1 MSRKKYDFSGWAT
14 RNDIRCADGLTI
26 RQDAFADCDG
36 MTVPLVYMHDH
47 KDPENVLGHA
57 MLENREDGVYCYGSF
72 NNTEKGE
79 MAKALVA
86 HGDITSLSI
95 FANQLVKRGKDVLHG
110 AIREV
115 SLVLAGANPGAT
127 IDFPILQ
134 HSDGSYEDVEDEA
147 IISYKQPLKMSEYLA
162 HYFDEDELYHDDDDD
177 EDDEDYDEEDYDDDD
192 EEEEDEEEDMNE
204 ATVGEFMDTLDEEQ
218 QEIVNGMLEAAYE
231 QGAQDVLEEGED
243 EDEYDE
249 EEYDEDEED
258 DEDEDDEVAQY
269 YMNGGNTLMHNNIFE
284 GYDDYDVLQHGMDED
299 TANSILSESIENGQ
313 SMKATS
319 LAHGIE
325 DIDWLF
331 PEAKMASPTPEWIKR
346 DMGWVQGVLNGVHH
360 TPYSRIKSR
369 FADIREDEAR
379 ARGYI
384 KDNYKKEE
392 VFSLLKRTTTP
403 QTIYKKQKLDR
414 DDIIDITDFDVVA
427 WIKAEMRVM
436 LDEEI
441 ARAIMIGDG
450 RLNSSE
456 DKIKEEH
463 VRPIWKDDPLYSVK
477 VKVTYGAGATD
488 NDKAQA
494 NIKALI
500 KNRKL
505 YKGSGNPKFYT
516 TEDVLADMLLI
527 TDTTG
532 RFIYDSVQNL
542 ANKLRVSEIVTVP
555 VFDNQTRVDDGT
567 TLQLLGIMVNLA
579 DYNVGADKGG
589 AINMF
594 DDFDI
599 DYNKEVYLIE
609 TRISGAL
616 TVPFSALV
624 LECEASNG

>member
-14 RNDIRCADGLTI
+14 RNDIKCADGLTI

-36 MTVPLVYMHDH
+36 ITVPLVYMHDH

-57 MLENREDGVYCYGSF
+57 ILENRDDGVYCYGSF
-72 NNTEKGE
+72 NDTEKGE
-79 MAKALVA
+79 MAKVLVA

-95 FANQLVKRGKDVLHG
+95 FANNVVKKGLDVLHG
-110 AIREV
+110 AIKEV

-127 IDFPILQ
+127 IDFPVLQ
-134 HSDGSYEDVEDEA
+134 HSDGTCDEIEDECIIKYDQPLRLGSELSELAHWLEENEDDLMHDDVDEEEPEDVEE
-147 IISYKQPLKMSEYLA
+147 
-162 HYFDEDELYHDDDDD
+162 EDADDDD
-177 EDDEDYDEEDYDDDD
+177 EASVDDVLDS
-192 EEEEDEEEDMNE
+192 
-204 ATVGEFMDTLDEEQ
+204 LDEEQ
-218 QEIVNGMLEAAYE
+218 AEVVNDLIQLAYE
-231 QGAQDVLEEGED
+231 QGKAEASGEGE
-243 EDEYDE
+243 E
-249 EEYDEDEED
+249 EPSEED
-258 DEDEDDEVAQY
+258 GKDIEQSEDIEGGDSIMHKNVFETREDV
-269 YMNGGNTLMHNNIFE
+269 
-284 GYDDYDVLQHGMDED
+284 VLQHGIDADE
-299 TANSILSESIENGQ
+299 AMNILKDAKENGQ
-313 SMKATS
+313 SLKATTI
-319 LAHGIE
+319 AHSIE

-331 PEAKMASPTPEWIKR
+331 PEPKSASAVPEWIKR
-346 DMGWVQGVLNGVHH
+346 DTGWVSGVLNGVHH

-384 KDNYKKEE
+384 KDEYKKEE
-392 VFSLLKRTTTP
+392 TFTLLKRTTTP

-427 WIKAEMRVM
+427 WIKAEMRMM

-450 RLNSSE
+450 RPASSD
-456 DKIKEEH
+456 DKINEQH
-463 VRPIWKDDPLYSVK
+463 VRPIWKDDELYSVK
-477 VKVTYGAGATD
+477 VKVTYAAGADD
-488 NDKAQA
+488 NAKAQA

-532 RFIYDSVQNL
+532 RFIYESVQNL

-555 VFDNQTRVDDGT
+555 VFDNQVRADNGHNYA
-567 TLQLLGIMVNLA
+567 LLGIMVNLA

-589 AINMF
+589 AVNMF
-594 DDFDI
+594 EDFDI

-624 LECEASNG
+624 LETEVSNG

>member
-1 MSRKKYDFSGWAT
+1 MGSNYDFSGWAT

-36 MTVPLVYMHDH
+36 LSVPLVYMHDH
-47 KDPENVLGHA
+47 KDPGNVLGHA
-57 MLENREDGVYCYGSF
+57 LLENREDGVYCYGSF
-72 NNTEKGE
+72 NDTDQGQ

-95 FANQLVKRGKDVLHG
+95 FANQLVKKGSDVLHG

-127 IDFPILQ
+127 IDFPYIQ
-134 HSDGSYEDVEDEA
+134 HSDGSYDEVDDQA
-147 IISYKQPLKMSEYLA
+147 IISYMQTLSVNEEVM
-162 HYFDEDELYHDDDDD
+162 HMFD
-177 EDDEDYDEEDYDDDD
+177 
-192 EEEEDEEEDMNE
+192 
-204 ATVGEFMDTLDEEQ
+204 
-218 QEIVNGMLEAAYE
+218 
-231 QGAQDVLEEGED
+231 
-243 EDEYDE
+243 
-249 EEYDEDEED
+249 EYDEDESLYHAD
-258 DEDEDDEVAQY
+258 DEESEEPEGDGPTVQDVMDTLDDDQLELLEGMMGLAYEQGYEDASNGSEEGSEEVAQS
-269 YMNGGNTLMHNNIFE
+269 YMNEGDEIMHKNIFE
-284 GYDDYDVLQHGMDED
+284 REDDVVLQHGMDATE
-299 TANSILSESIENGQ
+299 ASAILSEAKNSGA
-313 SMKATS
+313 SLKATS

-331 PEAKMASPTPEWIKR
+331 PEAKTAQTTPGWLKR
-346 DMGWVQGVLNGVHH
+346 DTGWVAGVLNGVHH
-360 TPYSRIKSR
+360 TPYSRIKSM

-379 ARGYI
+379 AKGYI
-384 KDNYKKEE
+384 KDEYKKEE
-392 VFSLLKRTTTP
+392 VFSLLKRSTTP
-403 QTIYKKQKLDR
+403 QTVYKKQKLDR

-427 WIKAEMRVM
+427 WIKAEMRMM

-450 RLNSSE
+450 RLASSE
-456 DKIKEEH
+456 DKIQEDH
-463 VRPIWKDDPLYSVK
+463 VSPIWKDNELYSVK
-477 VKVTYGAGATD
+477 VQVTYAGGADD
-488 NDKAQA
+488 NAKAQA

-532 RFIYDSVQNL
+532 RFIYDSVQAL
-542 ANKLRVSEIVTVP
+542 ANKIRVTEIVTVP
-555 VFDNQTRVDDGT
+555 VFDGQTRTADGHT
-567 TLQLLGIMVNLA
+567 YQLLGIMVNLQ

-589 AINMF
+589 AVNMF
-594 DDFDI
+594 EDFDI
-599 DYNKEVYLIE
+599 DYNKETYLIE

-616 TVPFSALV
+616 TVPYSALV
-624 LECEASNG
+624 LETEVNG

>member
-14 RNDIRCADGLTI
+14 RNDIKCADGLTI

-36 MTVPLVYMHDH
+36 VTVPLVYMHDH

-57 MLENREDGVYCYGSF
+57 FLENRDEGVYCYGSF
-72 NNTEKGE
+72 NDTEKGE

-95 FANQLVKRGKDVLHG
+95 FANQLVKKGTDVLHG

-127 IDFPILQ
+127 IDFPVLQ
-134 HSDGSYEDVEDEA
+134 HSDGSFEDVEDEA
-147 IISYKQPLKMSEYLA
+147 IIAYRQPLSISEELS
-162 HYFDEDELYHDDDDD
+162 HYFDEDEEDLYHDDA
-177 EDDEDYDEEDYDDDD
+177 
-192 EEEEDEEEDMNE
+192 EEDEEDEDE
-204 ATVGEFMDTLDEEQ
+204 DIDDEED
-218 QEIVNGMLEAAYE
+218 E
-231 QGAQDVLEEGED
+231 ED
-243 EDEYDE
+243 EDEDE
-249 EEYDEDEED
+249 ETVEDILDTMDDDQRELVGDLMELAYQQGLQDQGGEIPEDEES
-258 DEDEDDEVAQY
+258 EEEVEQSG
-269 YMNGGNTLMHNNIFE
+269 MNGGDTVMHKNVFDRYE
-284 GYDDYDVLQHGMDED
+284 DDVVLQHGMDAE
-299 TANSILSESIENGQ
+299 TAMAIINEAKDNGQ

-319 LAHGIE
+319 LAHSIQ

-331 PEAKMASPTPEWIKR
+331 PEAKSASATPDWIKR
-346 DMGWVQGVLNGVHH
+346 DTGWVSGVLNGVHH

-384 KDNYKKEE
+384 KDEYKKEE
-392 VFSLLKRTTTP
+392 TFSLLKRTTTP

-450 RLNSSE
+450 RLASSE

-463 VRPIWKDDPLYSVK
+463 VRPIWKDDELYSVK
-477 VKVTYGAGATD
+477 VKVTYAAGADD
-488 NDKAQA
+488 NAKAQA

-532 RFIYDSVQNL
+532 RFIYDSVQQL

-555 VFDNQTRVDDGT
+555 VFDNQTRQSGGV

-589 AINMF
+589 AVNMF

>member
-14 RNDIRCADGLTI
+14 RNDIKCADGLTI

-36 MTVPLVYMHDH
+36 VQVPLVYMHDH

-57 MLENREDGVYCYGSF
+57 ILENRDDGVYCYGSF
-72 NNTEKGE
+72 NDTEKGE
-79 MAKALVA
+79 MAKVLVA

-95 FANQLVKRGKDVLHG
+95 FANNVVKKGSDVIHG
-110 AIREV
+110 AIKEV

-127 IDFPILQ
+127 IDFPVLQ
-134 HSDGSYEDVEDEA
+134 HSDGTYDEIDDEA
-147 IISYKQPLKMSEYLA
+147 IISYRQPLSLGSDLTELS
-162 HYFDEDELYHDDDDD
+162 HWLEENGDELFHDD
-177 EDDEDYDEEDYDDDD
+177 
-192 EEEEDEEEDMNE
+192 
-204 ATVGEFMDTLDEEQ
+204 V
-218 QEIVNGMLEAAYE
+218 
-231 QGAQDVLEEGED
+231 
-243 EDEYDE
+243 
-249 EEYDEDEED
+249 ED
-258 DEDEDDEVAQY
+258 DEDEDEEIDDEVDEEDEDDEEDEEDEDDPTVDDIIESMDEDQQEVVEDLMQIAYQQGMEDAGGMAEGDEVEQS
-269 YMNGGNTLMHNNIFE
+269 YMYEGGDSIMHKNVFE
-284 GYDDYDVLQHGMDED
+284 RYEDDVVLQHGIDAEE
-299 TANSILSESIENGQ
+299 AEAILHDAMENGQ
-313 SMKATS
+313 SLKATT
-319 LAHGIE
+319 LAHSID

-331 PEAKMASPTPEWIKR
+331 PEPKSASAVPEWIKR
-346 DMGWVQGVLNGVHH
+346 DTGWVSGVLNGVHH

-384 KDNYKKEE
+384 KDEYKKEE
-392 VFSLLKRTTTP
+392 TFTLLKRTTTP

-427 WIKAEMRVM
+427 WIKAEMRMM

-450 RLNSSE
+450 RLSSSE

-463 VRPIWKDDPLYSVK
+463 IRPIWKDDELYSVK
-477 VKVTYGAGATD
+477 VKVVYANGADD
-488 NDKAQA
+488 NAKAQA

-555 VFDNQTRVDDGT
+555 VFDNQVRAEDGHNYA
-567 TLQLLGIMVNLA
+567 LLGIMVNLA

-594 DDFDI
+594 EDFDI

-624 LECEASNG
+624 LETEVTNG

>member
-1 MSRKKYDFSGWAT
+1 MSIKSNYDFSGWAT
-14 RNDIRCADGLTI
+14 RNDITCSDGLTI
-26 RQDAFADCDG
+26 RQDAFKDCDG
-36 MTVPLVYMHDH
+36 QEVPLVYMHDH
-47 KDPENVLGHA
+47 NNMDNVLGHA
-57 MLENREDGVYCYGSF
+57 LLENRKEGVYCYGKF
-72 NNTEKGE
+72 NEDTDNGFK
-79 MAKALVA
+79 AKALVA

-95 FANQLVKRGKDVLHG
+95 YANQLVKKGSDVLHG

-127 IDFPILQ
+127 IDFPVLQ

-147 IISYKQPLKMSEYLA
+147 IISYKQPLSLGYEMSELA
-162 HYFDEDELYHDDDDD
+162 HA
-177 EDDEDYDEEDYDDDD
+177 
-192 EEEEDEEEDMNE
+192 M
-204 ATVGEFMDTLDEEQ
+204 
-218 QEIVNGMLEAAYE
+218 
-231 QGAQDVLEEGED
+231 
-243 EDEYDE
+243 
-249 EEYDEDEED
+249 EED
-258 DEDEDDEVAQY
+258 DEDEGYDDENEDDEDDDPTVEEVIETLDEDQQNLVEGLMALAYEQGVQDASGSDEDEGEENEDNIEQSG
-269 YMNGGNTLMHNNIFE
+269 MEDGGTKVMHKNIFE
-284 GYDDYDVLQHGMDED
+284 GEEDMTLQHGMDAE
-299 TANSILSESIENGQ
+299 TASAIIRESKENGE

-319 LAHGIE
+319 LAHSIQ

-346 DMGWVQGVLNGVHH
+346 DTGWVQGVLNGVHH

-384 KDNYKKEE
+384 KDEYKKEE
-392 VFSLLKRTTTP
+392 TFSLLKRTTTP

-427 WIKAEMRVM
+427 WIKAEMRMM

-463 VRPIWKDDPLYSVK
+463 IRPIWKDDELYSVK
-477 VKVTYGAGATD
+477 VKVVYAAGADD
-488 NDKAQA
+488 NAKAQA

-532 RFIYDSVQNL
+532 RFIYESVQSL

-555 VFDNQTRVDDGT
+555 VFDGQTRTADGHT
-567 TLQLLGIMVNLA
+567 YQLLGIMVNLA

-589 AINMF
+589 AVNMF

-599 DYNKEVYLIE
+599 NFNKEIYLIE

-624 LECEASNG
+624 LETEVTNG

>member
-36 MTVPLVYMHDH
+36 VTVPLVYMHDH
-47 KDPENVLGHA
+47 KDPENVLGHGV
-57 MLENREDGVYCYGSF
+57 LENRDDGVYFYGTF
-72 NNTEKGE
+72 NDTEKGE
-79 MAKALVA
+79 MAKLLVA

-95 FANQLVKRGKDVLHG
+95 FANNVVKKGSDVVHG
-110 AIREV
+110 AIKEV

-127 IDFPILQ
+127 IDFPVLQ
-134 HSDGSYEDVEDEA
+134 HSDGTYDEINDEC
-147 IISYKQPLKMSEYLA
+147 IISYGQQLRLGSDLTELA
-162 HYFDEDELYHDDDDD
+162 HWLEENGDDLFHDDMDD
-177 EDDEDYDEEDYDDDD
+177 
-192 EEEEDEEEDMNE
+192 
-204 ATVGEFMDTLDEEQ
+204 
-218 QEIVNGMLEAAYE
+218 
-231 QGAQDVLEEGED
+231 ED
-243 EDEYDE
+243 EDEEDIE
-249 EEYDEDEED
+249 EVEDEDEED
-258 DEDEDDEVAQY
+258 DDDETTVDDILDSMDEEQQEVVNDLLQLAYQQGAEDAGGIVEDEEAEDDEDVEQSDMY
-269 YMNGGNTLMHNNIFE
+269 EGGNTIMHKNVFE
-284 GYDDYDVLQHGMDED
+284 RYEDDIMLEHGIDAEEAEAILHDAMD
-299 TANSILSESIENGQ
+299 NGQ
-313 SMKATS
+313 SLKATTI
-319 LAHGIE
+319 AHGI
-325 DIDWLF
+325 DQIDWLF
-331 PEAKMASPTPEWIKR
+331 PDARMASPTPEFIKR
-346 DMGWVQGVLNGVHH
+346 DTGWVSGVLNGVHH

-392 VFSLLKRTTTP
+392 VFTLLKRTTTP

-414 DDIIDITDFDVVA
+414 DDIIDITEFDVVA
-427 WIKAEMRVM
+427 WIKAEMRMM

-450 RLNSSE
+450 RLASSE

-463 VRPIWKDDPLYSVK
+463 VRPIWKDDDLYSVK
-477 VKVTYGAGATD
+477 VKVTYAAGADD
-488 NDKAQA
+488 NAKAQA

-532 RFIYDSVQNL
+532 RFIYESVQNL
-542 ANKLRVSEIVTVP
+542 ANKLRVSDIVTVP
-555 VFDNQTRVDDGT
+555 VFDNQTRVDATDKKT
-567 TLQLLGIMVNLA
+567 YALLGIMVNLN

-589 AINMF
+589 AVNMF
-594 DDFDI
+594 EDFDI
-599 DYNKEVYLIE
+599 DYNKETYLIE

-624 LECEASNG
+624 LETEVTNG

>member
-1 MSRKKYDFSGWAT
+1 MSIKSNYDFSGWAT
-14 RNDIRCADGLTI
+14 RNDITCSDGLTI
-26 RQDAFADCDG
+26 RQDAFKDCDG
-36 MTVPLVYMHDH
+36 LEVPLVYMHDH
-47 KDPENVLGHA
+47 KDVDNVLGHA
-57 MLENREDGVYCYGSF
+57 LLENREDGVYCYGKF
-72 NNTEKGE
+72 NEDTDNGMK
-79 MAKALVA
+79 AKALVA

-95 FANQLVKRGKDVLHG
+95 YANQLVKRGKDVLHG

-127 IDFPILQ
+127 IDFPVLQ
-134 HSDGSYEDVEDEA
+134 HSDGTYEDVEDEA
-147 IISYKQPLKMSEYLA
+147 IISFQQPFRLSYEMNELA
-162 HYFDEDELYHDDDDD
+162 HAM
-177 EDDEDYDEEDYDDDD
+177 
-192 EEEEDEEEDMNE
+192 EEE
-204 ATVGEFMDTLDEEQ
+204 
-218 QEIVNGMLEAAYE
+218 
-231 QGAQDVLEEGED
+231 ED
-243 EDEYDE
+243 EDEYDDEPEDDDE
-249 EEYDEDEED
+249 EDDDEPTVDDVMETLDEDQQQLLEGMMALAYEQGVEDASGEGDEDEEP
-258 DEDEDDEVAQY
+258 EDGDDEVEQSDFY
-269 YMNGGNTLMHNNIFE
+269 EEGDTIMHKNVFE
-284 GYDDYDVLQHGMDED
+284 REDDYSVLQHGMDAETATAILED
-299 TANSILSESIENGQ
+299 SVNNGQ
-313 SMKATS
+313 SLRSTS

-346 DMGWVQGVLNGVHH
+346 DTGWVSGVLNGVHH

-384 KDNYKKEE
+384 KDEYKKEE
-392 VFSLLKRTTTP
+392 TFSLLKRTTTP

-414 DDIIDITDFDVVA
+414 DDIVDITDFDVVA
-427 WIKAEMRVM
+427 WIKAEMRMM

-450 RLNSSE
+450 RLASSE

-463 VRPIWKDDPLYSVK
+463 IRPIWKDDDLYSVK
-477 VKVTYGAGATD
+477 VKVTYAAGADD
-488 NDKAQA
+488 NAKAQA

-532 RFIYDSVQNL
+532 RFIYESVQNL
-542 ANKLRVSEIVTVP
+542 ANKLRVTEIVTVP
-555 VFDNQTRVDDGT
+555 VFDNQTRQSGGKT
-567 TLQLLGIMVNLA
+567 YQLLGIMVNLS

-624 LECEASNG
+624 LETEVSNG

>member
-1 MSRKKYDFSGWAT
+1 MSSTYDFSGWAT
-14 RNDIRCADGLTI
+14 RNDIECDDGLTI

-36 MTVPLVYMHDH
+36 IDVPLVYMHDH
-47 KDPENVLGHA
+47 KDVENVLGHCT
-57 MLENREDGVYCYGSF
+57 LENRADGVYCYGAF
-72 NNTEKGE
+72 NDTEKGQ

-127 IDFPILQ
+127 IDFPVLQ
-134 HSDGSYEDVEDEA
+134 HSDGSYEDIEDEA
-147 IISYKQPLKMSEYLA
+147 IISFKQPFSISDELA
-162 HYFDEDELYHDDDDD
+162 HFLD
-177 EDDEDYDEEDYDDDD
+177 EDDEYLEQDDM
-192 EEEEDEEEDMNE
+192 EEDEEEDDDNDDP
-204 ATVGEFMDTLDEEQ
+204 TVEEVMETLDEDQ
-218 QEIVNGMLEAAYE
+218 QALMEGMMQLAYE
-231 QGAQDVLEEGED
+231 KGVEDASGAS
-243 EDEYDE
+243 E
-249 EEYDEDEED
+249 EEDSEEDSEDEED
-258 DEDEDDEVAQY
+258 TVEQSAI
-269 YMNGGNTLMHNNIFE
+269 GGNKMRKNVFE
-284 GYDDYDVLQHGMDED
+284 KDSDVVLQHGMEA
-299 TANSILSESIENGQ
+299 TEASAILTEARSGGQ
-313 SMKATS
+313 SLKATS
-319 LAHGIE
+319 LAHGIT

-331 PEAKMASPTPEWIKR
+331 PEAKTAQATPGWLKR
-346 DMGWVQGVLNGVHH
+346 DTGWVAGVMNGVHH
-360 TPYSRIKSR
+360 TPYSRIKSM

-379 ARGYI
+379 AKGYI
-384 KDNYKKEE
+384 KDEYKKEE

-403 QTIYKKQKLDR
+403 QTVYKKQKLDR

-427 WIKAEMRVM
+427 WIKAEMRMM

-450 RLNSSE
+450 RLASSE
-456 DKIKEEH
+456 DKIQEDH
-463 VRPIWKDDPLYSVK
+463 VRPIWKDNELYSVK
-477 VKVTYGAGATD
+477 VQVTYASGADD
-488 NDKAQA
+488 NAKAQA

-532 RFIYDSVQNL
+532 RFIYDSVQAL
-542 ANKLRVSEIVTVP
+542 ANKIRVSEIVTVP
-555 VFDNQTRVDDGT
+555 VFDGQTRTADGHT
-567 TLQLLGIMVNLA
+567 YQLLGIMVNLQ

-589 AINMF
+589 AVNMF
-594 DDFDI
+594 EDFDI
-599 DYNKEVYLIE
+599 DYNKETYLIE

-616 TVPFSALV
+616 TVPYSALV
-624 LECEASNG
+624 LETEVNG

>member
-1 MSRKKYDFSGWAT
+1 MSSTYDFSGWAT
-14 RNDIRCADGLTI
+14 RNDIQCADGLTI

-36 MTVPLVYMHDH
+36 ITVPLVYMHDH

-57 MLENREDGVYCYGSF
+57 MLENREDGVYCYGAF
-72 NNTEKGE
+72 NDTEKGQ

-127 IDFPILQ
+127 IDFPVLQ

-147 IISYKQPLKMSEYLA
+147 IISFRQPLSFSEEMQ
-162 HYFDEDELYHDDDDD
+162 HMF
-177 EDDEDYDEEDYDDDD
+177 DYDEEEDLQHADD
-192 EEEEDEEEDMNE
+192 EKEEESTGDDP
-204 ATVGEFMDTLDEEQ
+204 TVQEVMDTLNEDQ
-218 QEIVNGMLEAAYE
+218 QKLLEGMMAISYE
-231 QGAQDVLEEGED
+231 QGFNDAQEGKESEEESED
-243 EDEYDE
+243 E
-249 EEYDEDEED
+249 
-258 DEDEDDEVAQY
+258 VKQSAI
-269 YMNGGNTLMHNNIFE
+269 GGNEMHKNVFE
-284 GYDDYDVLQHGMDED
+284 QDSKDVTLQHGMDAAEA
-299 TANSILSESIENGQ
+299 TAILAEAKNGGQ
-313 SMKATS
+313 SLKATT
-319 LAHGIE
+319 LAHSI
-325 DIDWLF
+325 DNIDWLF
-331 PEAKMASPTPEWIKR
+331 PEAKAASATPGWLKR
-346 DMGWVQGVLNGVHH
+346 DTGWVAGVMNGVHH
-360 TPYSRIKSR
+360 TPYSRIKSM

-379 ARGYI
+379 AKGYI
-384 KDNYKKEE
+384 KDEYKKEE
-392 VFSLLKRTTTP
+392 VFSLLKRSTTP

-427 WIKAEMRVM
+427 WIKAEMRMM

-450 RLNSSE
+450 RLASSE
-456 DKIKEEH
+456 DKIQEDH
-463 VRPIWKDDPLYSVK
+463 VRPIWKDNDLYSVK
-477 VKVTYGAGATD
+477 VQVTYAGGADD
-488 NDKAQA
+488 NAKAQA

-532 RFIYDSVQNL
+532 RFIYDSVQAL
-542 ANKLRVSEIVTVP
+542 ANKIRVSEIVTVP
-555 VFDNQTRVDDGT
+555 VFDGQTRTADGHT
-567 TLQLLGIMVNLA
+567 YQLLGIMVNLQ

-589 AINMF
+589 AVNMF
-594 DDFDI
+594 EDFDI
-599 DYNKEVYLIE
+599 DYNKETYLIE

-616 TVPFSALV
+616 TVPYSALV
-624 LECEASNG
+624 LETEVNG

>member
-1 MSRKKYDFSGWAT
+1 MSIKTDYDFSGWAT
-14 RNDIRCADGLTI
+14 RNDITCADGLTI
-26 RQDAFADCDG
+26 RQDAFKDCDG
-36 MTVPLVYMHDH
+36 KEVPLVYMHDH
-47 KDPENVLGHA
+47 KEVDNVLGHA
-57 MLENREDGVYCYGSF
+57 LLENREDGVYCYGKF
-72 NNTEKGE
+72 NEDTDQGLK
-79 MAKALVA
+79 AKALVA
-86 HGDITSLSI
+86 HGDLTSLSI
-95 FANQLVKRGKDVLHG
+95 YANQLVKRGSDVLHG

-127 IDFPILQ
+127 IDFPVLS

-147 IISYKQPLKMSEYLA
+147 IISYRQPLAMS
-162 HYFDEDELYHDDDDD
+162 DEMMHFFD
-177 EDDEDYDEEDYDDDD
+177 EDDEDLYHADD
-192 EEEEDEEEDMNE
+192 EEGDDSDDP
-204 ATVGEFMDTLDEEQ
+204 TVGEVMETLDEDQ
-218 QEIVNGMLEAAYE
+218 QKLLEGMMAMSYDQGYQDAKEEVGAASS
-231 QGAQDVLEEGED
+231 D
-243 EDEYDE
+243 E
-249 EEYDEDEED
+249 
-258 DEDEDDEVAQY
+258 EVAQSDI
-269 YMNGGNTLMHNNIFE
+269 NDGGNTIMHKNVFE
-284 GYDDYDVLQHGMDED
+284 KEDNTVLQHGMDAA
-299 TANSILSESIENGQ
+299 TASAILTDAKESG
-313 SMKATS
+313 SSLKATTLS
-319 LAHGIE
+319 HGIE

-331 PEAKMASPTPEWIKR
+331 PEAKAASATPEWIKR
-346 DMGWVQGVLNGVHH
+346 DTGWVQGVLNGVHH
-360 TPYSRIKSR
+360 TPYSRIKSH

-384 KDNYKKEE
+384 KDEYKKEE

-427 WIKAEMRVM
+427 WIKAEMRMM

-450 RLNSSE
+450 RLASSD
-456 DKIKEEH
+456 DKISEQH
-463 VRPIWKDDPLYSVK
+463 VRPIWKDDDLYSVK
-477 VKVTYGAGATD
+477 VKVTYAAGADD
-488 NDKAQA
+488 NAKAQA

-532 RFIYDSVQNL
+532 RFIYESVQNL

-555 VFDNQTRVDDGT
+555 VFDNQTRTSGGT
-567 TLQLLGIMVNLA
+567 TLQLLGIMVNLN

-589 AINMF
+589 AVNMF
-594 DDFDI
+594 EDFDI
-599 DYNKEVYLIE
+599 DYNKETYLIE

>member
-14 RNDIRCADGLTI
+14 RNDIKCADGLTI

-36 MTVPLVYMHDH
+36 VTVPLVYMHDH

-57 MLENREDGVYCYGSF
+57 FLENRDEGVYCYGSF
-72 NNTEKGE
+72 NTTEKGE
-79 MAKALVA
+79 MCKALVA

-95 FANQLVKRGKDVLHG
+95 FANQLVKKGTDVLHG

-127 IDFPILQ
+127 IDFPVLQ
-134 HSDGSYEDVEDEA
+134 HSDGSFEDVEDEA
-147 IISYKQPLKMSEYLA
+147 IIAYKQPLSISEELS
-162 HYFDEDELYHDDDDD
+162 HYFDEDEEDLYHDDV
-177 EDDEDYDEEDYDDDD
+177 
-192 EEEEDEEEDMNE
+192 EEDEEES
-204 ATVGEFMDTLDEEQ
+204 
-218 QEIVNGMLEAAYE
+218 
-231 QGAQDVLEEGED
+231 
-243 EDEYDE
+243 
-249 EEYDEDEED
+249 EDEED
-258 DEDEDDEVAQY
+258 LTVEEILDSMDEDQQEVVENLMELAYQQGLQDSGEIPDEESGDEEDSDDEEVEQS
-269 YMNGGNTLMHNNIFE
+269 YMNGGDTIMHKNVFDRRE
-284 GYDDYDVLQHGMDED
+284 DDVVLQHGIDAEEAM
-299 TANSILSESIENGQ
+299 SIINEAKDNGQ
-313 SMKATS
+313 SMKATT
-319 LAHGIE
+319 LAHSIQ

-331 PEAKMASPTPEWIKR
+331 PEAKSASATPDWIKR
-346 DMGWVQGVLNGVHH
+346 DTGWVAGVLNGVHH

-384 KDNYKKEE
+384 KDEYKKEE
-392 VFSLLKRTTTP
+392 TFSLLKRTTTP

-450 RLNSSE
+450 RLASSE

-463 VRPIWKDDPLYSVK
+463 VRPIWKDDELYSVK
-477 VKVTYGAGATD
+477 VKVTYAAGADD
-488 NDKAQA
+488 NAKAQA

-532 RFIYDSVQNL
+532 RFIYDSVQQL

-555 VFDNQTRVDDGT
+555 VFDNQTRQSNGQ

-589 AINMF
+589 AVNMF

-624 LECEASNG
+624 LETEVSNG

>member
-1 MSRKKYDFSGWAT
+1 MGSNGYDFSGWAT

-36 MTVPLVYMHDH
+36 ITVPLVYMHNH
-47 KDPENVLGHA
+47 TDPSNVLGHA
-57 MLENREDGVYCYGSF
+57 LLENREDGVYCYGAF
-72 NNTEKGE
+72 NETEQGE

-95 FANQLVKRGKDVLHG
+95 FANQLRKKGSDVLHG

-127 IDFPILQ
+127 IDFPVLQ
-134 HSDGSYEDVEDEA
+134 HSDGSYNEMDDRA
-147 IISYKQPLKMSEYLA
+147 IISYMQPISISDEVAHMFMDNYEEYE
-162 HYFDEDELYHDDDDD
+162 DEDLYHA
-177 EDDEDYDEEDYDDDD
+177 
-192 EEEEDEEEDMNE
+192 EDEEMMDEE
-204 ATVGEFMDTLDEEQ
+204 GGEPTVQEVMDTMDEDQLDLLE
-218 QEIVNGMLEAAYE
+218 GMMGLAYE
-231 QGAQDVLEEGED
+231 QGYEDASGGSGEVEQD
-243 EDEYDE
+243 
-249 EEYDEDEED
+249 
-258 DEDEDDEVAQY
+258 
-269 YMNGGNTLMHNNIFE
+269 YMVKGDYMMHKNVFE
-284 GYDDYDVLQHGMDED
+284 NDYEDVLQHGIDEE
-299 TANSILSESIENGQ
+299 TASAIFADASSAGSLKNSALS
-313 SMKATS
+313 
-319 LAHGIE
+319 HGIT

-331 PEAKMASPTPEWIKR
+331 PEAKNQNTPPEWIKR
-346 DMGWVQGVLNGVHH
+346 DTGWVAGVLSGVHH
-360 TPYSRIKSR
+360 TPYSRIKSM

-379 ARGYI
+379 AKGYI
-384 KDNYKKEE
+384 KDEYKKEE
-392 VFSLLKRTTTP
+392 VFSLLKRSTTP
-403 QTIYKKQKLDR
+403 QTIFKKQKLDR

-427 WIKAEMRVM
+427 WIKAEMRMM

-450 RLNSSE
+450 RLTSSD
-456 DKIKEEH
+456 DKIREEH
-463 VRPIWKDDPLYSVK
+463 VRPIWKDDELYSVK
-477 VKVTYGAGATD
+477 VKVTYAESADD
-488 NDKAQA
+488 NAKAQA

-532 RFIYDSVQNL
+532 RYIYESVQAL
-542 ANKLRVSEIVTVP
+542 ANRIRVSEIVTIP
-555 VFDNQTRVDDGT
+555 VFDNQTRTDSSDSKT
-567 TLQLLGIMVNLA
+567 YQLLGIMVNLQ

-589 AINMF
+589 AVNMF

-599 DYNKEVYLIE
+599 DYNKETYLIE

-624 LECEASNG
+624 LETEVNG

>member
-1 MSRKKYDFSGWAT
+1 MSIKSDYDFSGWAT
-14 RNDIRCADGLTI
+14 RNDITCSDGLTI
-26 RQDAFADCDG
+26 RQDAFKDCDG
-36 MTVPLVYMHDH
+36 LEVPLVYMHDH
-47 KDPENVLGHA
+47 KDVDNVLGHA
-57 MLENREDGVYCYGSF
+57 LLENREDGVYCYGKF
-72 NNTEKGE
+72 NEDTDNGMK
-79 MAKALVA
+79 AKALVA

-95 FANQLVKRGKDVLHG
+95 YANQLVKRGKDVLHG

-127 IDFPILQ
+127 IDFPVLQ
-134 HSDGSYEDVEDEA
+134 HSDGTYEDVEDEA
-147 IISYKQPLKMSEYLA
+147 IISFQQPFRLSYEMNELA
-162 HYFDEDELYHDDDDD
+162 HAMEEEDDD
-177 EDDEDYDEEDYDDDD
+177 EDYEDEELDDEDGEEDDD
-192 EEEEDEEEDMNE
+192 ELTVEDVMN
-204 ATVGEFMDTLDEEQ
+204 TLDEDQ
-218 QEIVNGMLEAAYE
+218 QELLEGMMQAAYE
-231 QGAQDVLEEGED
+231 KGVEDASGEGNEESED
-243 EDEYDE
+243 G
-249 EEYDEDEED
+249 
-258 DEDEDDEVAQY
+258 DDEVEQSNFY
-269 YMNGGNTLMHNNIFE
+269 EEGDTIMHKNVFE
-284 GYDDYDVLQHGMDED
+284 REDDYSVLQHGMDAE
-299 TANSILSESIENGQ
+299 TASAILNDAKNNGQ
-313 SMKATS
+313 SLKATS
-319 LAHGIE
+319 LAHSIE

-331 PEAKMASPTPEWIKR
+331 PEAKAASATPEWIKR
-346 DMGWVQGVLNGVHH
+346 DTGWVAGVLSGVHH
-360 TPYSRIKSR
+360 TPYSRIKSH

-384 KDNYKKEE
+384 KDEYKKEE

-427 WIKAEMRVM
+427 WIKAEMRMM

-450 RLNSSE
+450 RLASSE
-456 DKIKEEH
+456 DKINEQH
-463 VRPIWKDDPLYSVK
+463 IRPIWKDDELYSVK
-477 VKVTYGAGATD
+477 VKVTYAAGADD
-488 NDKAQA
+488 NAKAQA

-532 RFIYDSVQNL
+532 RFIYESVQNL

-555 VFDNQTRVDDGT
+555 VFDNQTRQADGKT
-567 TLQLLGIMVNLA
+567 YQLLGIMVNLN
-579 DYNVGADKGG
+579 DYNVGADRGG
-589 AINMF
+589 AVNMF

-624 LECEASNG
+624 LETEVSNG

>member
-1 MSRKKYDFSGWAT
+1 MRSTDYDFSGWAT

-36 MTVPLVYMHDH
+36 MEVPLVYMHDH

-57 MLENREDGVYCYGSF
+57 LLENRDEGVYCYGRF
-72 NNTEKGE
+72 NEDTKQGQ
-79 MAKALVA
+79 MAKALVS

-95 FANQLVKRGKDVLHG
+95 FANQLVKKGSDVLHG

-134 HSDGSYEDVEDEA
+134 HSDGSYEDIETEA
-147 IISYKQPLKMSEYLA
+147 IISFSQPLSVSEECA
-162 HYFDEDELYHDDDDD
+162 HYLDDDDEYSLYHADDDDD
-177 EDDEDYDEEDYDDDD
+177 DDDD
-192 EEEEDEEEDMNE
+192 NEDDPTVEE
-204 ATVGEFMDTLDEEQ
+204 VMDTLDEDQ
-218 QEIVNGMLEAAYE
+218 QKLLEGMMTFSYQQGYEDAMNGE
-231 QGAQDVLEEGED
+231 GAEEGE
-243 EDEYDE
+243 
-249 EEYDEDEED
+249 EDEEI
-258 DEDEDDEVAQY
+258 EQSAI
-269 YMNGGNTLMHNNIFE
+269 GGNEMYRNVFE
-284 GYDDYDVLQHGMDED
+284 RDTYDTLQHGIDAED
-299 TANSILSESIENGQ
+299 AMAILHECE
-313 SMKATS
+313 TS
-319 LAHGIE
+319 HGSLKNTTLAHGI
-325 DIDWLF
+325 DQIDWLF
-331 PEAKMASPTPEWIKR
+331 PEAKTATATPGWIKR
-346 DMGWVQGVLNGVHH
+346 DMGWVAGVMGGVHH
-360 TPYSRIKSR
+360 VPYSRIKSM

-379 ARGYI
+379 AKGYI
-384 KDNYKKEE
+384 KDEYKKEE
-392 VFSLLKRTTTP
+392 VFSLLKRSTTP
-403 QTIYKKQKLDR
+403 QTVYKKQKLDR

-427 WIKAEMRVM
+427 WIKAEMRMM

-450 RLNSSE
+450 RLASSE

-463 VRPIWKDDPLYSVK
+463 VRPIWKDDELYSVK
-477 VKVTYGAGATD
+477 VRVTYDNGATD
-488 NDKAQA
+488 NDKAIA

-532 RFIYDSVQNL
+532 RFIYESVQAL
-542 ANKLRVSEIVTVP
+542 ANKLRVSDIVTVP
-555 VFDNQTRVDDGT
+555 VFDNQTRTDNGT
-567 TLQLLGIMVNLA
+567 TYQLLGIMVNLQ
-579 DYNVGADKGG
+579 DYSVGADKGG
-589 AINMF
+589 AVNMF
-594 DDFDI
+594 EDFDI
-599 DYNKEVYLIE
+599 DYNKETYLIE

-624 LECEASNG
+624 LETAVNG

>member
-1 MSRKKYDFSGWAT
+1 MGSKNYDFSGWAT
-14 RNDIRCADGLTI
+14 RNDIKCADGLTI

-36 MTVPLVYMHDH
+36 IEVPLVYMHDH

-57 MLENREDGVYCYGSF
+57 LLENREEGVYCYGSF
-72 NNTEKGE
+72 NEDTKQGQ

-95 FANQLVKRGKDVLHG
+95 FANQLVKKGTDVLHG

-127 IDFPILQ
+127 IDFPVLQ
-134 HSDGSYEDVEDEA
+134 HSDGTFEDIETEA
-147 IISYKQPLKMSEYLA
+147 IVSFSQPLSISEECA
-162 HYFDEDELYHDDDDD
+162 HYLDEDEEDVLEHADD
-177 EDDEDYDEEDYDDDD
+177 EVD
-192 EEEEDEEEDMNE
+192 EEEEDDEDPTVEEVMES
-204 ATVGEFMDTLDEEQ
+204 LDEDQ
-218 QEIVNGMLEAAYE
+218 QALLEGMMGLAYQQGVEDAINGE
-231 QGAQDVLEEGED
+231 VEE
-243 EDEYDE
+243 DE
-249 EEYDEDEED
+249 EEETEED
-258 DEDEDDEVAQY
+258 DAEDEVEQSAI
-269 YMNGGNTLMHNNIFE
+269 GGNEMHKNAFE
-284 GYDDYDVLQHGMDED
+284 KKDPNETLQHGMTAED
-299 TANSILSESIENGQ
+299 ATAILKEAASTQ
-313 SMKATS
+313 SSLKNTT
-319 LAHGIE
+319 LAHSI
-325 DIDWLF
+325 DSIDWLF
-331 PEAKMASPTPEWIKR
+331 PEAKTATATPGWIKR
-346 DMGWVQGVLNGVHH
+346 DTGWVADVMNGVHH
-360 TPYSRIKSR
+360 VPYSRIKSM

-379 ARGYI
+379 AKGYI
-384 KDNYKKEE
+384 KDEYKKEE
-392 VFSLLKRTTTP
+392 VFSLLKRSTTP
-403 QTIYKKQKLDR
+403 QTVYKKQKLDR

-427 WIKAEMRVM
+427 WIKAEMRMM

-450 RLNSSE
+450 RLASSE

-463 VRPIWKDDPLYSVK
+463 VRPIWKDDELYSVK
-477 VKVTYGAGATD
+477 VRVTYPSTPTD

-532 RFIYDSVQNL
+532 RFIYDSVQAL

-555 VFDNQTRVDDGT
+555 VFDNQTRTDNGST
-567 TLQLLGIMVNLA
+567 YQLLGIMVNLQ
-579 DYNVGADKGG
+579 DYSVGADKGG
-589 AINMF
+589 AVNMF
-594 DDFDI
+594 EDFDI
-599 DYNKEVYLIE
+599 DYNKETYLIE

-624 LECEASNG
+624 LETEVNG

>member
-14 RNDIRCADGLTI
+14 RNDIKCADGLTI

-36 MTVPLVYMHDH
+36 VTVPLVYMHDH

-72 NNTEKGE
+72 NDTEKGE
-79 MAKALVA
+79 MAKVLVA

-95 FANQLVKRGKDVLHG
+95 FANNVVKKGSDVLHG
-110 AIREV
+110 AIKEV

-127 IDFPILQ
+127 IDFPVLQ
-134 HSDGSYEDVEDEA
+134 HSDGTYDEINDEC
-147 IISYKQPLKMSEYLA
+147 IISYGQSLRLGSDLTDLA
-162 HYFDEDELYHDDDDD
+162 HWLEENEEDLMHDDV
-177 EDDEDYDEEDYDDDD
+177 
-192 EEEEDEEEDMNE
+192 EDEEEDVE
-204 ATVGEFMDTLDEEQ
+204 DDE
-218 QEIVNGMLEAAYE
+218 N
-231 QGAQDVLEEGED
+231 
-243 EDEYDE
+243 
-249 EEYDEDEED
+249 EED
-258 DEDEDDEVAQY
+258 DEDTVDDVLDSLDDEQKEVVSDLVELAYQQG
-269 YMNGGNTLMHNNIFE
+269 MQDAGGVEEGEGDEEAENGDDVEQSDDLNKGGDTIMHKNVFE
-284 GYDDYDVLQHGMDED
+284 TQEEEMVLQHGIDAEE
-299 TANSILSESIENGQ
+299 AAAILHDAMSNGQ
-313 SMKATS
+313 SLKATTI
-319 LAHGIE
+319 AHSIQ

-331 PEAKMASPTPEWIKR
+331 PEAKAASATPDWIKR
-346 DMGWVQGVLNGVHH
+346 DTGWVSGVLNGVHH

-379 ARGYI
+379 AKGYI
-384 KDNYKKEE
+384 KDEYKKEE
-392 VFSLLKRTTTP
+392 TFTLLKRTTTP

-427 WIKAEMRVM
+427 WIKAEMRMM

-450 RLNSSE
+450 RLASSDE
-456 DKIKEEH
+456 KIKEEH
-463 VRPIWKDDPLYSVK
+463 VRPIWKDDELYSVK
-477 VKVTYGAGATD
+477 VKVTYAAGADD
-488 NDKAQA
+488 NAKAQA

-532 RFIYDSVQNL
+532 RFIYDSVQQL

-555 VFDNQTRVDDGT
+555 VFDNQVRAENGHNYA
-567 TLQLLGIMVNLA
+567 LLGIMVNLN

-589 AINMF
+589 AVNMF

-624 LECEASNG
+624 LETEVSNG

>member
-14 RNDIRCADGLTI
+14 RNDIECADGLTI

-36 MTVPLVYMHDH
+36 AKVPLVYMHDH

-57 MLENREDGVYCYGSF
+57 ILENREDGVYCYGTF
-72 NNTEKGE
+72 NDTEKGE
-79 MAKALVA
+79 QAKALVA

-95 FANQLVKRGKDVLHG
+95 YANQLSKRGKEVIHG
-110 AIREV
+110 VIREV

-127 IDFPILQ
+127 IDFPVLQ
-134 HSDGSYEDVEDEA
+134 HSDGTYSEPIETEA
-147 IISYKQPLKMSEYLA
+147 IISYKQPFSKSEELA
-162 HYFDEDELYHDDDDD
+162 HYFDEDED
-177 EDDEDYDEEDYDDDD
+177 
-192 EEEEDEEEDMNE
+192 EEDEEDLQHDDAKEENNSNE
-204 ATVGEFMDTLDEEQ
+204 PTVGEVMDTLNEDQKTLLEGMM
-218 QEIVNGMLEAAYE
+218 EIAYE
-231 QGAQDVLEEGED
+231 EGRNSVTKEESNNEVKQSDVNE
-243 EDEYDE
+243 
-249 EEYDEDEED
+249 
-258 DEDEDDEVAQY
+258 
-269 YMNGGNTLMHNNIFE
+269 GGNTIMHKNVFE
-284 GYDDYDVLQHGMDED
+284 KKEEDKVLQHGMDVEE
-299 TANSILSESIENGQ
+299 ARSILAEAKENSQ
-313 SMKATS
+313 SLKATT
-319 LAHGIE
+319 LAHSIE

-331 PEAKMASPTPEWIKR
+331 PEAKTASATPEWIKR
-346 DMGWVQGVLNGVHH
+346 DTGWVSGVLNGVHH

-384 KDNYKKEE
+384 KDEYKKEE
-392 VFSLLKRTTTP
+392 TFSLLKRTTTP

-427 WIKAEMRVM
+427 WIKAEMRMM

-450 RLNSSE
+450 RLASSD

-477 VKVTYGAGATD
+477 VQVTYASGADD
-488 NDKAQA
+488 NAKAQA

-532 RFIYDSVQNL
+532 RFIYESVQNL

-555 VFDNQTRVDDGT
+555 VFDNQTRSDNGHT
-567 TLQLLGIMVNLA
+567 YSLLGIMVNLA

-589 AINMF
+589 AVNMF
-594 DDFDI
+594 EDFDI

-624 LECEASNG
+624 LETEVSNG

>member
-1 MSRKKYDFSGWAT
+1 MSRKNFDFSGWAT
-14 RNDIRCADGLTI
+14 RNDIKCADGLTI

-36 MTVPLVYMHDH
+36 AKVPLVYMHDH

-57 MLENREDGVYCYGSF
+57 ILENREDGVYCYGSF

-95 FANQLVKRGKDVLHG
+95 FANQLVKKGSDVLHG

-127 IDFPILQ
+127 IDFPVLQ

-147 IISYKQPLKMSEYLA
+147 IISYKQPISMSEELA
-162 HYFDEDELYHDDDDD
+162 HYFDDEETLYHDDVED
-177 EDDEDYDEEDYDDDD
+177 EDD
-192 EEEEDEEEDMNE
+192 
-204 ATVGEFMDTLDEEQ
+204 
-218 QEIVNGMLEAAYE
+218 
-231 QGAQDVLEEGED
+231 
-243 EDEYDE
+243 
-249 EEYDEDEED
+249 EYDEDEEYD
-258 DEDEDDEVAQY
+258 EDVEDEEDEDEEGDEDDPTVEDVIDTMDEDQQEVLDNMMQLAYEQGVQDASGGEIEQS
-269 YMNGGNTLMHNNIFE
+269 YMYEGGNTIMHKNVFDNDY
-284 GYDDYDVLQHGMDED
+284 GYDTLEHGIDAEEAM
-299 TANSILSESIENGQ
+299 SILNDAKENGQ
-313 SMKATS
+313 SLKATT
-319 LAHGIE
+319 LAHSIE

-331 PEAKMASPTPEWIKR
+331 PEAKMATATPDWIKR
-346 DMGWVQGVLNGVHH
+346 DTGWVQGVLNGVHH

-384 KDNYKKEE
+384 KDEYKKEE
-392 VFSLLKRTTTP
+392 TFSLLKRTTTP

-414 DDIIDITDFDVVA
+414 DDIVDITDFDVVA
-427 WIKAEMRVM
+427 WIKAEMRMM

-463 VRPIWKDDPLYSVK
+463 IRPIWKDDDLYSVK
-477 VKVTYGAGATD
+477 VKVTYAAGADD
-488 NDKAQA
+488 NAKAQA

-532 RFIYDSVQNL
+532 RFIYESVQNL
-542 ANKLRVSEIVTVP
+542 ANKLRVTEIVTVP
-555 VFDNQTRVDDGT
+555 VFDNQTRQADGKT
-567 TLQLLGIMVNLA
+567 YALLGIMVNLS

-589 AINMF
+589 AVNMF
-594 DDFDI
+594 EDFDI

-624 LECEASNG
+624 LETEK

>member
-1 MSRKKYDFSGWAT
+1 MSSNYDFSGWAT
-14 RNDIRCADGLTI
+14 RNDITCADGLTI
-26 RQDAFADCDG
+26 RQGAFEDCDG
-36 MTVPLVYMHDH
+36 ISVPLVYMHDH

-57 MLENREDGVYCYGSF
+57 LLECRDDGVYCYGSF
-72 NNTEKGE
+72 NETEKGQ

-95 FANQLVKRGKDVLHG
+95 FANQLVKKGKDVLHG

-127 IDFPILQ
+127 IDFPVLQ
-134 HSDGSYEDVEDEA
+134 HADGTFGDVIETEA
-147 IISYKQPLKMSEYLA
+147 IISYRQPLSVSEELA
-162 HYFDEDELYHDDDDD
+162 H
-177 EDDEDYDEEDYDDDD
+177 
-192 EEEEDEEEDMNE
+192 
-204 ATVGEFMDTLDEEQ
+204 
-218 QEIVNGMLEAAYE
+218 ML
-231 QGAQDVLEEGED
+231 
-243 EDEYDE
+243 
-249 EEYDEDEED
+249 DEDEEVIIEDEEGTLEHAD
-258 DEDEDDEVAQY
+258 DEESGDDPTVQEVMDTLNDDQMELLEGMMAISYEKGVNDAKSGKSSDGSDSEEDTVKQSAL
-269 YMNGGNTLMHNNIFE
+269 GGNEMHKNVFE
-284 GYDDYDVLQHGMDED
+284 REDEVLQHGMDAE
-299 TANSILSESIENGQ
+299 TASAIIADAKSTGSLKS
-313 SMKATS
+313 AC
-319 LAHGIE
+319 LAHSVT

-331 PEAKMASPTPEWIKR
+331 PEAKAASATPEWIKR
-346 DMGWVQGVLNGVHH
+346 DTGWVAGVLNGVHH
-360 TPYSRIKSR
+360 TPYSRIKSM

-379 ARGYI
+379 AKGYI
-384 KDNYKKEE
+384 KDDYKKEE

-427 WIKAEMRVM
+427 WIKAEMRMM

-441 ARAIMIGDG
+441 ARAILIGDG
-450 RLNSSE
+450 RLASSDE
-456 DKIKEEH
+456 KIQEQN
-463 VRPIWKDDPLYSVK
+463 VRPIWKDDALYSVK
-477 VKVTYGAGATD
+477 VRVTYAVGADD
-488 NDKAQA
+488 NAKAQA

-532 RFIYDSVQNL
+532 RFVYESVQAL
-542 ANKLRVSEIVTVP
+542 ANRIRVSEIVTVP
-555 VFDNQTRVDDGT
+555 VMDNQTRVDSSDSKT
-567 TLQLLGIMVNLA
+567 YQLLGIMVNLQ

-589 AINMF
+589 AVNMF

-599 DYNKEVYLIE
+599 DYNKETYLIE

-624 LECEASNG
+624 LETEVNG

>member
-1 MSRKKYDFSGWAT
+1 MSRKNFDFSGWAT
-14 RNDIRCADGLTI
+14 RNDIECADGLTI

-36 MTVPLVYMHDH
+36 IKVPLVYMHDH

-57 MLENREDGVYCYGSF
+57 ILENREDGVYCYGSF
-72 NNTEKGE
+72 NDTEKGQ

-127 IDFPILQ
+127 IDFPVLQ
-134 HSDGSYEDVEDEA
+134 HSDGSYEDIEDEA
-147 IISYKQPLKMSEYLA
+147 IISYKQPLSMSDELA
-162 HYFDEDELYHDDDDD
+162 HYFDDEEELYHDDV
-177 EDDEDYDEEDYDDDD
+177 DEEP
-192 EEEEDEEEDMNE
+192 EEVEDEEPEE
-204 ATVGEFMDTLDEEQ
+204 EVEDEES
-218 QEIVNGMLEAAYE
+218 
-231 QGAQDVLEEGED
+231 
-243 EDEYDE
+243 
-249 EEYDEDEED
+249 EED
-258 DEDEDDEVAQY
+258 DEVTVDDVIDSMTEEQQQVVSDLMDLAYQQGIEEASGEEVKQSYMNEGGDTIMHKNVFEKYEDDK
-269 YMNGGNTLMHNNIFE
+269 
-284 GYDDYDVLQHGMDED
+284 VLQHGIDVEEA
-299 TANSILSESIENGQ
+299 TNILSEAKNNGQ
-313 SMKATS
+313 SLKATS
-319 LAHGIE
+319 LAHSIE

-331 PEAKMASPTPEWIKR
+331 PEAKTASPTPEWIKR
-346 DMGWVQGVLNGVHH
+346 DTGWVSGVLNGVHH

-384 KDNYKKEE
+384 KDEYKKEE
-392 VFSLLKRTTTP
+392 TFSLLKRTTTP

-427 WIKAEMRVM
+427 WIKAEMRMM

-450 RLNSSE
+450 RLASSE
-456 DKIKEEH
+456 DKIKEENI
-463 VRPIWKDDPLYSVK
+463 RPIWKDDELYSVK
-477 VKVTYGAGATD
+477 VKVTYAAGADD
-488 NDKAQA
+488 NAKAQA

-532 RFIYDSVQNL
+532 RFIYESVQNL

-555 VFDNQTRVDDGT
+555 VFDNQTRQEGGKT
-567 TLQLLGIMVNLA
+567 YALLGIMVNLA

-624 LECEASNG
+624 LETEVANG

>member
-14 RNDIRCADGLTI
+14 RNDVKCADGLTI

-36 MTVPLVYMHDH
+36 VTVPLVYMHDH

-72 NNTEKGE
+72 NDTEKGE
-79 MAKALVA
+79 MAKVLVA

-95 FANQLVKRGKDVLHG
+95 FANNVVKRGADVLHG
-110 AIREV
+110 AIKEV

-127 IDFPILQ
+127 IDFPVLQ
-134 HSDGSYEDVEDEA
+134 HSDGTYDEINDEC
-147 IISYKQPLKMSEYLA
+147 IIHMDQPIRLGSDLTELA
-162 HYFDEDELYHDDDDD
+162 HWLEENDDELFHSDD
-177 EDDEDYDEEDYDDDD
+177 EDDEDYEEDEYDDEDDDEEDDDDD
-192 EEEEDEEEDMNE
+192 EETVDDIIESMDDDQKEVVSDLMELAYQQGVEDAGGSEED
-204 ATVGEFMDTLDEEQ
+204 DE
-218 QEIVNGMLEAAYE
+218 
-231 QGAQDVLEEGED
+231 ED
-243 EDEYDE
+243 EDEDIEQSYMNEGGSTIMHNNVFERYDE
-249 EEYDEDEED
+249 EMFLEHGIDAEEAEAILHD
-258 DEDEDDEVAQY
+258 A
-269 YMNGGNTLMHNNIFE
+269 
-284 GYDDYDVLQHGMDED
+284 MD
-299 TANSILSESIENGQ
+299 NGQ
-313 SMKATS
+313 SLKATTI
-319 LAHGIE
+319 AHGI
-325 DIDWLF
+325 DNIDWLF
-331 PEAKMASPTPEWIKR
+331 PEAKMASPTPDWIKR
-346 DMGWVQGVLNGVHH
+346 DTGWVNGVLNGVHH

-392 VFSLLKRTTTP
+392 VFTLLKRTTTP

-414 DDIIDITDFDVVA
+414 DDIIDITEFDVVA
-427 WIKAEMRVM
+427 WIKAEMRMM

-450 RLNSSE
+450 RLASSE

-477 VKVTYGAGATD
+477 VKVTYAAGADD
-488 NDKAQA
+488 NAKAQA

-505 YKGSGNPKFYT
+505 YKGSGSPKFYT

-532 RFIYDSVQNL
+532 RFIYESVQNL

-555 VFDNQTRVDDGT
+555 VFDNQTRTEDGK

-589 AINMF
+589 AVNMF

-624 LECEASNG
+624 LETEVSNG

>member
-1 MSRKKYDFSGWAT
+1 MSRKNFDFSGWAT
-14 RNDIRCADGLTI
+14 RNDIKCADGLTI

-36 MTVPLVYMHDH
+36 AKVPLVYMHDH

-57 MLENREDGVYCYGSF
+57 ILENREDGVYCYGSF

-95 FANQLVKRGKDVLHG
+95 FANQLVKKGSDVLHG

-127 IDFPILQ
+127 IDFPVIQ
-134 HSDGSYEDVEDEA
+134 HSDGSYEVEDEA
-147 IISYKQPLKMSEYLA
+147 IISYKQPLSMSEELA
-162 HYFDEDELYHDDDDD
+162 HYFDDEETLYHDDVED
-177 EDDEDYDEEDYDDDD
+177 ED
-192 EEEEDEEEDMNE
+192 
-204 ATVGEFMDTLDEEQ
+204 
-218 QEIVNGMLEAAYE
+218 
-231 QGAQDVLEEGED
+231 
-243 EDEYDE
+243 DEYDE
-249 EEYDEDEED
+249 EDEEYDEDVEDEED
-258 DEDEDDEVAQY
+258 EEGDEDDPTVEEVIDTMDEDQQEVLDNMMQLAYEQGVQDASGGEIEQS
-269 YMNGGNTLMHNNIFE
+269 YMYEGGNTIMHKNVFDNDY
-284 GYDDYDVLQHGMDED
+284 GYDTLEHGIDAEEAM
-299 TANSILSESIENGQ
+299 SILNDAKENGQ
-313 SMKATS
+313 SLKATT
-319 LAHGIE
+319 LAHSIE

-331 PEAKMASPTPEWIKR
+331 PEAKMATATPEWIKR
-346 DMGWVQGVLNGVHH
+346 DTGWVQGVLNGVHH

-384 KDNYKKEE
+384 KDEYKKEE
-392 VFSLLKRTTTP
+392 IFSLLKRTTTP

-414 DDIIDITDFDVVA
+414 DDIVDITDFDVVA
-427 WIKAEMRVM
+427 WIKAEMRMM

-463 VRPIWKDDPLYSVK
+463 IRPIWKDDDLYSVK
-477 VKVTYGAGATD
+477 VKVTYAAGADD
-488 NDKAQA
+488 NAKAQA

-532 RFIYDSVQNL
+532 RFIYESVQNL
-542 ANKLRVSEIVTVP
+542 ANKLRVTEIVTVP
-555 VFDNQTRVDDGT
+555 VFDNQTRQADGKT
-567 TLQLLGIMVNLA
+567 YALLGIMVNLS

-589 AINMF
+589 AVNMF
-594 DDFDI
+594 EDFDI

-624 LECEASNG
+624 LETEK

>member
-14 RNDIRCADGLTI
+14 RNDIKCADGLTI

-36 MTVPLVYMHDH
+36 ITVPLVYMHDH

-57 MLENREDGVYCYGSF
+57 FLENRDEGVYCYGSF
-72 NNTEKGE
+72 NSTEKGE

-95 FANQLVKRGKDVLHG
+95 FANQLVKKGSDVLHG

-127 IDFPILQ
+127 IDFPVLQ

-147 IISYKQPLKMSEYLA
+147 IISYKQPLSMSNELS
-162 HYFDEDELYHDDDDD
+162 HYFDEDEEDLYHDDA
-177 EDDEDYDEEDYDDDD
+177 EEDNEEPTVEDIIDSMDENQQEVLSNMMELAYKQGMEDASSDSGESEEP
-192 EEEEDEEEDMNE
+192 EEESEEES
-204 ATVGEFMDTLDEEQ
+204 EES
-218 QEIVNGMLEAAYE
+218 
-231 QGAQDVLEEGED
+231 
-243 EDEYDE
+243 
-249 EEYDEDEED
+249 EED
-258 DEDEDDEVAQY
+258 SEDKEVAQSD
-269 YMNGGNTLMHNNIFE
+269 MNGGDKIMHKNVFDKRE
-284 GYDDYDVLQHGMDED
+284 DDVVLQHGIDAEEAM
-299 TANSILSESIENGQ
+299 NILREAKDNGQ

-319 LAHGIE
+319 LAHSIQ

-331 PEAKMASPTPEWIKR
+331 PEAKSASATPDWIKR
-346 DMGWVQGVLNGVHH
+346 DTGWVAGVLNGVHH

-384 KDNYKKEE
+384 KDEYKKEE
-392 VFSLLKRTTTP
+392 TFSLLKRTTTP

-450 RLNSSE
+450 RLASSE

-463 VRPIWKDDPLYSVK
+463 VRPIWKDDELYSVK
-477 VKVTYGAGATD
+477 VKVTYAAGADD
-488 NDKAQA
+488 NAKAQA

-532 RFIYDSVQNL
+532 RFIYDSVQQL

-555 VFDNQTRVDDGT
+555 VFDNQTRQSDGH

-589 AINMF
+589 AVNMF

-624 LECEASNG
+624 LETEVSNG

>member
-14 RNDIRCADGLTI
+14 RNDIKCADGLTI

-36 MTVPLVYMHDH
+36 VTVPLVYMHDH

-95 FANQLVKRGKDVLHG
+95 FANQLVKKGSDVLHG

-134 HSDGSYEDVEDEA
+134 HSDGSYEDIEDEA
-147 IISYKQPLKMSEYLA
+147 IISYRQPLSMSEELL
-162 HYFDEDELYHDDDDD
+162 HYFDEDDDDLYHAEDEDED
-177 EDDEDYDEEDYDDDD
+177 EDDEEIDDEAEDDEEEDEDDPTVDEVIESLND
-192 EEEEDEEEDMNE
+192 QQQELLDGMMALAYEQGVKDASGEGEEEEEDEEE
-204 ATVGEFMDTLDEEQ
+204 EE
-218 QEIVNGMLEAAYE
+218 IE
-231 QGAQDVLEEGED
+231 QS
-243 EDEYDE
+243 
-249 EEYDEDEED
+249 
-258 DEDEDDEVAQY
+258 
-269 YMNGGNTLMHNNIFE
+269 YMNRGGNTIMHKNVFE
-284 GYDDYDVLQHGMDED
+284 NYEDYDVLQHGMDED
-299 TANSILSESIENGQ
+299 TASAILNESINNGQ

-319 LAHGIE
+319 LAHGIQ

-331 PEAKMASPTPEWIKR
+331 PEAKMASATPEWIKR
-346 DMGWVQGVLNGVHH
+346 DTGWVAGVLSGVHH

-384 KDNYKKEE
+384 KDEYKKEE

-450 RLNSSE
+450 RLASSE
-456 DKIKEEH
+456 DKINEQH
-463 VRPIWKDDPLYSVK
+463 VRPIWKDDDLYSVK

-505 YKGSGNPKFYT
+505 YKGSGNPNFYT

-532 RFIYDSVQNL
+532 RFIYDSVQQL
-542 ANKLRVSEIVTVP
+542 ANKLRVSNIITVP
-555 VFDNQTRVDDGT
+555 VFDNQTRTVADKT
-567 TLQLLGIMVNLA
+567 HQLLGIMVNLS

-589 AINMF
+589 AVNMF

-624 LECEASNG
+624 LECEVSNG

>member
-1 MSRKKYDFSGWAT
+1 MSRKNFDFSGWAT
-14 RNDIRCADGLTI
+14 RNDIKCADGLTI

-36 MTVPLVYMHDH
+36 AKVPLVYMHDH

-57 MLENREDGVYCYGSF
+57 ILENREDGVYCYGSF

-95 FANQLVKRGKDVLHG
+95 FANQLVKKGSDVLHG

-127 IDFPILQ
+127 IDFPVLQ

-147 IISYKQPLKMSEYLA
+147 IISYKQPLSMSEELA
-162 HYFDEDELYHDDDDD
+162 HYFDDEETLYHYDVED
-177 EDDEDYDEEDYDDDD
+177 EDD
-192 EEEEDEEEDMNE
+192 
-204 ATVGEFMDTLDEEQ
+204 
-218 QEIVNGMLEAAYE
+218 
-231 QGAQDVLEEGED
+231 
-243 EDEYDE
+243 
-249 EEYDEDEED
+249 EYDEDEEYD
-258 DEDEDDEVAQY
+258 EDVEDEEDEDEEGDEDDPTVEDVIDTMDEDQQEVLDNMMQLAYEQGVQDASGGEIEQS
-269 YMNGGNTLMHNNIFE
+269 YMYEGGNTIMHKNVFDNDY
-284 GYDDYDVLQHGMDED
+284 GYDTLEHGIDAEEAM
-299 TANSILSESIENGQ
+299 SILNDAKENGQ
-313 SMKATS
+313 SLKATT
-319 LAHGIE
+319 LAHSIE

-331 PEAKMASPTPEWIKR
+331 PEAKMATATPDWIKR
-346 DMGWVQGVLNGVHH
+346 DTGWVQGVLNGVHH

-384 KDNYKKEE
+384 KDEYKKEE
-392 VFSLLKRTTTP
+392 TFSLLKRTTTP

-414 DDIIDITDFDVVA
+414 DDIVDITDFDVVA
-427 WIKAEMRVM
+427 WIKAEMRMM

-463 VRPIWKDDPLYSVK
+463 IRPIWKDDDLYSVK
-477 VKVTYGAGATD
+477 VKVTYAAGADD
-488 NDKAQA
+488 NAKAQA

-532 RFIYDSVQNL
+532 RFIYESVQNL
-542 ANKLRVSEIVTVP
+542 ANKLRVTEIVTVP
-555 VFDNQTRVDDGT
+555 VFDNQTRQADGKT
-567 TLQLLGIMVNLA
+567 YALLGIMVNLS

-589 AINMF
+589 AVNMF
-594 DDFDI
+594 EDFDI

-624 LECEASNG
+624 LETEVTNG

>member
-1 MSRKKYDFSGWAT
+1 MSRKKYDFCGWAT
-14 RNDIRCADGLTI
+14 RNDIKCADGLTI

-36 MTVPLVYMHDH
+36 IKVPLVYMHDH

-57 MLENREDGVYCYGSF
+57 FLENRDEGVYCYGSF

-79 MAKALVA
+79 MGKALVA

-95 FANQLVKRGKDVLHG
+95 FANQLVKNGKDVIHG
-110 AIREV
+110 VIREV

-127 IDFPILQ
+127 IDFPVLQ
-134 HSDGSYEDVEDEA
+134 HSDGTYSDPIETEA
-147 IISYKQPLKMSEYLA
+147 IVSYKQPLSMSDELA
-162 HYFDEDELYHDDDDD
+162 HMF
-177 EDDEDYDEEDYDDDD
+177 
-192 EEEEDEEEDMNE
+192 
-204 ATVGEFMDTLDEEQ
+204 
-218 QEIVNGMLEAAYE
+218 
-231 QGAQDVLEEGED
+231 
-243 EDEYDE
+243 
-249 EEYDEDEED
+249 DEDEED
-258 DEDEDDEVAQY
+258 LHHDDAEEDEEGDDDLTVEDVIDSMDEDQQEVVENLMELAYQQGMEDASNKVKDEEEGSELSEEDEEVKQSD
-269 YMNGGNTLMHNNIFE
+269 MNGGDTVMHKNLFE
-284 GYDDYDVLQHGMDED
+284 NEKEDVVLCHGIDMD
-299 TANSILSESIENGQ
+299 TANSIITEAKDNGQ
-313 SMKATS
+313 SLKATS
-319 LAHGIE
+319 LAHSIQ

-346 DMGWVQGVLNGVHH
+346 DTGWVQGVLNGVHH

-384 KDNYKKEE
+384 KDEYKKEE
-392 VFSLLKRTTTP
+392 TFTLLKRTTTP

-450 RLNSSE
+450 RLSSSE
-456 DKIKEEH
+456 DKIREEH
-463 VRPIWKDDPLYSVK
+463 VRPIWKDDDLYSVK
-477 VKVTYGAGATD
+477 VKVTYAAGADD
-488 NDKAQA
+488 NAKAQA

-532 RFIYDSVQNL
+532 RFIYESVQNL

-555 VFDNQTRVDDGT
+555 VFDNQTRTADGH

-589 AINMF
+589 AVNMF

-624 LECEASNG
+624 LETEVSNG

>member
-14 RNDIRCADGLTI
+14 RNDIKCADGLTI

-36 MTVPLVYMHDH
+36 VTVPLVYMHDH

-72 NNTEKGE
+72 NDTEKGE
-79 MAKALVA
+79 IAKLLVA
-86 HGDITSLSI
+86 HGDLTSLSI
-95 FANQLVKRGKDVLHG
+95 FANNIVKKGADVLHG
-110 AIREV
+110 VIREV
-115 SLVLAGANPGAT
+115 SLVQAGANPGAT
-127 IDFPILQ
+127 IDFPVLQ
-134 HSDGSYEDVEDEA
+134 HSDGTYDEINDEC
-147 IISYKQPLKMSEYLA
+147 IIHFDQSVRLGSDLTELA
-162 HYFDEDELYHDDDDD
+162 HWLEENDDTLFHDDMDDD
-177 EDDEDYDEEDYDDDD
+177 EDDEDVDDVEDEDDDD
-192 EEEEDEEEDMNE
+192 EEDGDDPTVDEILENMDDEEAEVVNDLLQLAYQQGMED
-204 ATVGEFMDTLDEEQ
+204 AGGVVDDEE
-218 QEIVNGMLEAAYE
+218 G
-231 QGAQDVLEEGED
+231 
-243 EDEYDE
+243 
-249 EEYDEDEED
+249 EED
-258 DEDEDDEVAQY
+258 DEDVEQS
-269 YMNGGNTLMHNNIFE
+269 YMYEGGNTIMHKNVFE
-284 GYDDYDVLQHGMDED
+284 RYEDDMILEHGIDAEE
-299 TANSILSESIENGQ
+299 ANAILHDAMENGQ
-313 SMKATS
+313 SLKATVI
-319 LAHGIE
+319 AHGI
-325 DIDWLF
+325 DNIDWLF

-346 DMGWVQGVLNGVHH
+346 DTGWVNGVLNGVHH

-392 VFSLLKRTTTP
+392 VFTLLKRTTTP

-414 DDIIDITDFDVVA
+414 DDIIDITEFDVVA
-427 WIKAEMRVM
+427 WIKAEMRMM

-450 RLNSSE
+450 RLASSE

-477 VKVTYGAGATD
+477 VRVTYAAGADD
-488 NDKAQA
+488 NAKAQA

-532 RFIYDSVQNL
+532 RFIYESVQNL

-555 VFDNQTRVDDGT
+555 VFDNQTRQDNGT

-589 AINMF
+589 AVNMF

-624 LECEASNG
+624 LETEVSNG